1 MPPRDASHSDAT
13 VRLKSRP
20 RIARPR
26 PAWQRLFPT
35 VIALGAAACVEVKVP
50 GTATGGRGGI
60 PEDGGISRPDVLTPD
75 ASPFIST
82 PDGGRAC
89 RNLQCQQM
97 ACPGGGDTTLT
108 GTVYAPNGTLPL
120 YDALVYVPNAAVP
133 AFPAGLACDRC
144 GALPAGEPLVA
155 ALTDAHGQF
164 TLQKMPAGTDVP
176 LVIQVGKWRRQV
188 RIPSV
193 AACQANTIA
202 DRDLTRLPRNRQE
215 GDLPRIAVTT
225 GTCDNLLCLLPKL
238 GLDPSEWGVAGD
250 GKPLTFY
257 RGYEK
262 AALFGPE
269 YEVHFD
275 AHLAQMTGAPALW
288 GNLAELSQ
296 YDMTMLSCECDEHLE
311 NKGAPAYDA
320 VNRYLGMGGRVFS
333 SDFQYVWYKY
343 SPDPVVR
350 ATAVINPRA
359 SPLQSDGTQIAID
372 TSLSKGKALADWY
385 AYLAPGTTYGRIEAR
400 DVFNNFSS
408 VTPPAGQTWGSSVP
422 SQSTTSSHPTF
433 FSMNTPVGAPA
444 EQQCGRAVHVD
455 AHIVDLRTLM
465 LHEFPADCG
474 SSLSPGEMVMAF
486 FLFDATACVQNDMDP
501 PVPPPIVIY

>member
-1 MPPRDASHSDAT
+1 MADRAGRLRGESCAASG
-13 VRLKSRP
+13 LPRP
-20 RIARPR
+20 RREGR
-26 PAWQRLFPT
+26 RL
-35 VIALGAAACVEVKVP
+35 VSVLMVMSAAACVEVKVP
-50 GTATGGRGGI
+50 ASGMAGRGGD
-60 PEDGGISRPDVLTPD
+60 PGDGGISRPDVTAPDAGRFVATPD
-75 ASPFIST
+75 AGS
-82 PDGGRAC
+82 AC
-89 RNLQCQQM
+89 RNLQCQQTT
-97 ACPGGGDTTLT
+97 CPGGGDTTLT

-120 YDALVYVPNAAVP
+120 YNALVYVPNAAVP
-133 AFPAGLACDRC
+133 AFPPGLACDHC

-155 ALTDAHGQF
+155 SLTDARGQF

-188 RIPSV
+188 RIPSI
-193 AACQANTIA
+193 AACQSNTITN
-202 DRDLTRLPRNRQE
+202 RDLTRLPRSRQE

-238 GLDPSEWGVAGD
+238 GVDPSEWGVAGE
-250 GKPLTFY
+250 GKALTFY

-275 AHLAQMTGAPALW
+275 AHLTQMTSAPALW

-296 YDMTMLSCECDEHLE
+296 YDMAMLSCECDEHVE

-320 VNRYLGMGGRVFS
+320 VNRYLGMGGRIFS

-343 SPDPVVR
+343 SPDPAVR
-350 ATAVINPRA
+350 ATAVVNPRA
-359 SPLQSDGTQIAID
+359 NPLQSDGTTIALN
-372 TSLSKGKALADWY
+372 TSLSKGKSLADWY
-385 AYLAPGTTYGRIEAR
+385 AYLAPGTTYGRIESR

-408 VTPPAGQTWGSSVP
+408 VTPPAGQIWGSSVP
-422 SQSTTSSHPTF
+422 SEPTTSPHPTF
-433 FSMNTPVGAPA
+433 FSMNTPAGAPA

-486 FLFDATACVQNDMDP
+486 FLFDAAACLQNDMEP
-501 PVPPPIVIY
+501 PIPPPIVVY

>member
-1 MPPRDASHSDAT
+1 MAARAPHFPVESCAAT
-13 VRLKSRP
+13 P
-20 RIARPR
+20 IARPR
-26 PAWQRLFPT
+26 PARQRL
-35 VIALGAAACVEVKVP
+35 VMIVVAMNAAACVEVKAP
-50 GTATGGRGGI
+50 GTGTAGRGGE
-60 PEDGGISRPDVLTPD
+60 PSDGGISRPDVIAQDAGRFPSIPD
-75 ASPFIST
+75 A
-82 PDGGRAC
+82 GGAC
-89 RNLQCQQM
+89 RNLQCRQT

-120 YDALVYVPNAAVP
+120 YNALVYVPNAAVP
-133 AFPAGLACDRC
+133 AFPPGLACDRC

-164 TLQKMPAGTDVP
+164 TLQKVPVGADLP

-188 RIPSV
+188 RIPSI
-193 AACQANTIA
+193 AACQSNAIT

-238 GLDPSEWGVAGD
+238 GVDPAEWGVAGE

-257 RGYEK
+257 SGYDK

-269 YEVHFD
+269 YQIHFD
-275 AHLAQMTGAPALW
+275 AHLTQMTAASTLW

-296 YDMTMLSCECDEHLE
+296 YDMAVLSCECDEHLE
-311 NKGAPAYDA
+311 NKGATAYDA
-320 VNRYLGMGGRVFS
+320 VNRYLGMGGRIFS

-343 SPDPVVR
+343 SPDPRVR
-350 ATAVINPRA
+350 ATAVINPA
-359 SPLQSDGTQIAID
+359 ANPLESNGTEVMLN
-372 TSLSKGKALADWY
+372 TSLPKGKALADWY
-385 AYLAPGTTYGRIEAR
+385 ASLAPGSKYGEIASRE
-400 DVFNNFSS
+400 VFNNFSS
-408 VTPPAGQTWGSSVP
+408 VVPPAGQIWGSSVP
-422 SQSTTSSHPTF
+422 SQPTTSPNPTF
-433 FSMNTPVGAPA
+433 FSMNTPVGAA
-444 EQQCGRAVHVD
+444 VEQQCGRAVHVD

-474 SSLSPGEMVMAF
+474 DLSAGELVMAF
-486 FLFDATACVQNDMDP
+486 FLFDAAACVQNDMQP